1 MPSAGLECDPG
12 QYQCGDLRLGRALSS
27 SSSEESQENNRDSEM
42 KNWDTQ
48 KTSLAERL
56 ADGRRYASGKTAEA
70 VDLSNF
76 LQAVIRSGDRVCLEG
91 DNQKQADV
99 LAAALAN
106 IDPAK
111 VHDLHMIQ
119 YAAAEP

>member
-1 MPSAGLECDPG
+1 
-12 QYQCGDLRLGRALSS
+12 
-27 SSSEESQENNRDSEM
+27 M

-76 LQAVIRSGDRVCLEG
+76 LQAVIRSGDRVCMEG

-99 LAAALAN
+99 LAPLRSPTS
-106 IDPAK
+106 IPPRS
-111 VHDLHMIQ
+111 MIFT
-119 YAAAEP
+119 

>member
-1 MPSAGLECDPG
+1 
-12 QYQCGDLRLGRALSS
+12 
-27 SSSEESQENNRDSEM
+27 M

-48 KTSLAERL
+48 KTSLAERF

-76 LQAVIRSGDRVCLEG
+76 LQAVIRSGDRVCLDG

-111 VHDLHMIQ
+111 IHDLHMIQ
-119 YAAAEP
+119 YANAEL